1 MFFCWFSRFSLFV
14 ALPSFPYQRIVHF
27 LDLPEAV
34 AASCAIPSIFKP
46 VMAGEEGKNR
56 KSYADGGVTDRTGLD
71 AYSVWKKGLSNIDG
85 NDDDDVQNR
94 KCLIHLVD
102 SSSRYEASNIYQ
114 GSNSRLFIR
123 TPRANANFFSLKD
136 YEMQRMVAYRA
147 AMLAMHDKNSDV
159 FMDRSGEV
167 GYVVDNNDVYIRKK
181 GRLMQL

>member
-1 MFFCWFSRFSLFV
+1 M
-14 ALPSFPYQRIVHF
+14 
-27 LDLPEAV
+27 

-46 VMAGEEGKNR
+46 VMAGEEGKSR
-56 KSYADGGVTDRTGLD
+56 KLYADGGVTDRTGLD
-71 AYSVWKKGLSNIDG
+71 AYSMWKKGLSSIDG

-136 YEMQRMVAYRA
+136 YASSMADIDKAISLKGDWAGYHAQRAKILIEDEV
-147 AMLAMHDKNSDV
+147 LSDPELTES
-159 FMDRSGEV
+159 R
-167 GYVVDNNDVYIRKK
+167 
-181 GRLMQL
+181 RL